1 MTAMFETFKSMD
13 MMLQIYWI
21 LAAVSSVIFIIQG
34 IMTFAGFDADS
45 DADIALSPDEVP
57 DGGDAAFDA
66 DGFHLVSVKS
76 VICFILGFGWTGALC
91 WESISNHALLGF
103 VAFLVGLVFM
113 FSIAF
118 LMFQVM
124 KLNKD
129 NTFHVKQVVGR
140 VADVYLRIPA
150 AHIESGKIQ
159 VSMNGSMHELEAYTD
174 ADCAIPTG
182 AKVKITEVIEGSTVL
197 VAPLVD

>member
-1 MTAMFETFKSMD
+1 MNTMFETFKSMD

-21 LAAVSSVIFIIQG
+21 LAAVSSIIFIIQG

-66 DGFHLVSVKS
+66 DGFHLVSIKS
-76 VICFILGFGWTGALC
+76 IICFILGFGWTGALC
-91 WESISNHALLGF
+91 WGSIPNHALLGF

-129 NTFHVKQVVGR
+129 NTFHVKQVVGK

-150 AHIESGKIQ
+150 MHTESGKIQ

-174 ADCAIPTG
+174 ACNAIPTG

-197 VAPLVD
+197 VAPLID